1 MLRVLPVLF
10 ACLATACFTGADWLQ
25 FRGNDANGVA
35 ASPVDPALVDKVAWK
50 APLPGRGLSGPTV
63 VGNQVVLSCSSGFND
78 DRLHVLSFDADTGE
92 QQWSRQFWAT
102 GRTQCH
108 KKMCVATPQ
117 VASDGERLFA
127 FYSSNDLICL
137 DLAGNLLWYRGLGL
151 DFPNASN
158 SLGMSSSPVLSG
170 DTVIVQVESDAEA
183 FSMGLDVATG
193 VTRWK
198 IDRPRG
204 SNWTS
209 PAILRKAEKGRDLV
223 LLQSGKG
230 LAAVRPDTG
239 ETVWEYEE
247 GASRIPSSL
256 AEGGLIFL
264 PAGGLTALRPVP
276 GGSTPELLWQDN
288 RFSPSTA
295 SPVAIGG
302 RVYVS
307 NRAGV
312 VSAVNATT
320 GNLDWRVRL
329 TGPFTATPIAAGDYL
344 YFVSEKGMLQVVEAG
359 KEKGSIAVE
368 FDLQETILGTPA
380 VVDGALYVRSDAH
393 LWKLGGSK

>member
-1 MLRVLPVLF
+1 MLPPV
-10 ACLATACFTGADWLQ
+10 
-25 FRGNDANGVA
+25 
-35 ASPVDPALVDKVAWK
+35 
-50 APLPGRGLSGPTV
+50 
-63 VGNQVVLSCSSGFND
+63 
-78 DRLHVLSFDADTGE
+78 
-92 QQWSRQFWAT
+92 
-102 GRTQCH
+102 
-108 KKMCVATPQ
+108 
-117 VASDGERLFA
+117 
-127 FYSSNDLICL
+127 
-137 DLAGNLLWYRGLGL
+137 
-151 DFPNASN
+151 
-158 SLGMSSSPVLSG
+158 
-170 DTVIVQVESDAEA
+170 
-183 FSMGLDVATG
+183 
-193 VTRWK
+193 
-198 IDRPRG
+198 
-204 SNWTS
+204 S
-209 PAILRKAEKGRDLV
+209 PAGRSIV
-223 LLQSGKG
+223 
-230 LAAVRPDTG
+230 P
-239 ETVWEYEE
+239 EE